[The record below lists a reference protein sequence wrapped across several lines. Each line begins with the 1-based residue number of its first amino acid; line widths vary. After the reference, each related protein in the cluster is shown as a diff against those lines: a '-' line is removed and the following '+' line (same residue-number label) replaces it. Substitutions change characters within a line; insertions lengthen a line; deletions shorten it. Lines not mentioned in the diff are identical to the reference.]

1 MSSSTSKPGAR
12 RIACLLLG
20 VAFMAGCERAPQI
33 SPQAI
38 ATRNAPPER
47 MFKGTLAGQPA
58 HFVVDA
64 CEVFRVRHMRGDEV
78 EWTSVLAPE
87 PYPFFTGC
95 ERQSLSFDAAEGCS
109 PPRSGAGP
117 SVPADAAPPEAP
129 TAPPTGWC
137 GSGLAIEAMTA

>member
-20 VAFMAGCERAPQI
+20 VAFLAGCERAPQL

-38 ATRNAPPER
+38 ATRDAPPER

-95 ERQSLSFDAAEGCS
+95 ERQSLSFDAAEGVLTATLG
-109 PPRSGAGP
+109 RRAFGAGGCC
-117 SVPADAAPPEAP
+117 A
-129 TAPPTGWC
+129 TG
-137 GSGLAIEAMTA
+137 GTYRTTDGLVWKRTGH